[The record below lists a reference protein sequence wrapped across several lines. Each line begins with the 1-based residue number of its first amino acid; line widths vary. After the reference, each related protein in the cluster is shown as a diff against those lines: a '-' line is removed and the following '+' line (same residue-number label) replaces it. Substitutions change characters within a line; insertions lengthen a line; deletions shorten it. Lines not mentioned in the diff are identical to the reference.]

1 MIDLPPITWQMVL
14 TGLAVVLAGILVSY
28 VARFL
33 AARLLSLRDR
43 SPSSVRV
50 FSQVIQVVIII
61 LTVAAAMTVVFPSVK
76 PVDVL
81 GGITI
86 ISLAAGIAFQTV
98 LGNMFAGMVIL
109 ARDRFR
115 VGDQIRIFDHAGTV
129 SEMGLSHTS
138 LRTFD
143 GRLVVI
149 PNSALHSELVTVQTG
164 YERVRSTVNVDLD
177 DAVDL
182 GKAREVALEAMKCIP
197 SVLEDPAP
205 DALLREIGTAT
216 VRMELRFWSGARQLE
231 TRTAQDAVIQSVVE
245 AFRTHD
251 VKSGDEVVTV
261 KLVSGVPGAPQ
272 TPAG

>member
-1 MIDLPPITWQMVL
+1 MLELPPITWQMVL
-14 TGLAVVLAGILVSY
+14 TGLAVFLSGVLVSY
-28 VARFL
+28 LARFL
-33 AARLLSLRDR
+33 VARLLEFRRR
-43 SPSSVRV
+43 SKSSVRV
-50 FSQVIQVVIII
+50 FSQLVQVVIII
-61 LTVAAAMTVVFPSVK
+61 LVGAASMTVVFPSVK

-98 LGNMFAGMVIL
+98 LGNMFAGIVIL
-109 ARDRFR
+109 ARDSFR
-115 VGDQIRIFDHAGTV
+115 VGDQIQVLGHQGTV
-129 SEMGLSHTS
+129 AEMGLSHAS
-138 LRTFD
+138 MRTFD

-149 PNSALHSELVTVQTG
+149 PNSSLHSEIVTVQTG
-164 YERVRSTVNVDLD
+164 YERVRSVVMVDLD

-182 GKAREVALEAMKCIP
+182 GHARDVALEAMRCIP

-205 DALLREIGTAT
+205 EALLREIGTAT

-245 AFRTHD
+245 AFREHR

-261 KLVSGVPGAPQ
+261 KLVGGSDEESLLR
-272 TPAG
+272 